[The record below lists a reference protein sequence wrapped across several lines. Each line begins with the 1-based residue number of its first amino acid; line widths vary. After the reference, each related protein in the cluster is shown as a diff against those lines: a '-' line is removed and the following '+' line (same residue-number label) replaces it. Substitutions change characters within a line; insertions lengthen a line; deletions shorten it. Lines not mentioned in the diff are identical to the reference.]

1 MKKISSKGSG
11 GIIVKFF
18 IKAVLLTAVSA
29 VLISLLI
36 SAIVYKADID
46 LKYLEYFSIG
56 AAAVCST
63 VISYFSV
70 KSFKNSGF
78 LMGILSC
85 VPLMIYS
92 FVNLLINGGNIVFFL
107 IKLAVIIILSGL
119 FGYISIKKS
128 KKIKVK

>member
-29 VLISLLI
+29 VLISLII
-36 SAIVYKADID
+36 SALVYKADID

-56 AAAVCST
+56 AAALCSAA
-63 VISYFSV
+63 ISYFSV

-78 LMGILSC
+78 LMGDLSC

-107 IKLAVIIILSGL
+107 IKLAVIIILSGV